1 MDRLTLR
8 RLIWIVWKT
17 SVLAICPLRN
27 ASVRWDCDDPATD
40 DDIEGSRE
48 SGDLFNFPQVLA
60 AYSDACAVKG
70 VRPAWR
76 AAIRECGIFIII
88 IDHQCHTQRFFPLF
102 QWTQVATVAVS
113 RCPLSRWRGI
123 PSLRWLL
130 LILMCSD
137 QPPATTLHQV
147 NLENM
152 SWSPY
157 CNLDFC
163 ISVFIYFQIQITE
176 KYT

>member
-17 SVLAICPLRN
+17 FVLAICPLRS

-48 SGDLFNFPQVLA
+48 SGVLFNFPPRCLLLIVMPVLWKESGQLGELPYGSA
-60 AYSDACAVKG
+60 VYSSSSSLPYAK
-70 VRPAWR
+70 
-76 AAIRECGIFIII
+76 IFS
-88 IDHQCHTQRFFPLF
+88 TLP
-102 QWTQVATVAVS
+102 VATVAVS